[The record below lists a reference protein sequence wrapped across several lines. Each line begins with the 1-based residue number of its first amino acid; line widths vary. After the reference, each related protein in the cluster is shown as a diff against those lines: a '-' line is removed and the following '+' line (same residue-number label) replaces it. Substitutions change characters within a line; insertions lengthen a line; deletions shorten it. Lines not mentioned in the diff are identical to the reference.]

1 MSLHQKMLLKIV
13 SSNFFIN
20 FPKHTIM
27 NNFEI
32 LSAEQLLEVKGGH
45 NELTSK
51 DVVEDCIV

>member
-1 MSLHQKMLLKIV
+1 
-13 SSNFFIN
+13 
-20 FPKHTIM
+20 M

-51 DVVEDCIV
+51 DVVEEAIV